1 MDVIS
6 DTLLTSYFG
15 KVFFMI
21 NYIQYDYA
29 NSTVNTFGSDERSF
43 SFPTIRSFLNE
54 MCLHFGSSLEGRIE
68 SFRYHIHIKKNV
80 PVFACLT
87 HIFFKADENMW
98 VNFKAIQRIDYRSA
112 KKRCEIIF
120 FDHTSIFSS
129 KPGFVKDIMNHIFCF
144 CHKLCIF

>member
-1 MDVIS
+1 
-6 DTLLTSYFG
+6 
-15 KVFFMI
+15 MI

-80 PVFACLT
+80 PVFACPT
-87 HIFFKADENMW
+87 HIFFQSRREHVGQLQSDPADRLP
-98 VNFKAIQRIDYRSA
+98 IR

-120 FDHTSIFSS
+120 SDHTSIFSS

>member
-1 MDVIS
+1 
-6 DTLLTSYFG
+6 
-15 KVFFMI
+15 MI

-80 PVFACLT
+80 PVFACPT

-112 KKRCEIIF
+112 KKDAR
-120 FDHTSIFSS
+120 SS
-129 KPGFVKDIMNHIFCF
+129 FPITHPYSVRSPDLSKIS
-144 CHKLCIF
+144 